1 MKKFFCF
8 PYQTVSS
15 FAATVGRYLCR
26 VARQRAGGSYLRI
39 VTVFL
44 VSLSAVAAYQR
55 AGVGSGYELP
65 LDRNNP
71 LPLVASVANNVSDQ
85 RERESQDAR
94 GSANRK
100 FRRARPTLDDVFAAS
115 CRVSVEGARGSG
127 LFVCYQGNKAYVLT
141 NYHVVQNNATA
152 RLDFWTNH
160 TRQSVTGRVVKRF
173 SDRRANLDFA
183 IIEVNADDLKK
194 IDPPFIPLAPVDPN
208 SLTGRKIYAAGGPK
222 GWFVQSWKG
231 SNESVESGLVL
242 FSPHPVP
249 GQSGSGVCTI
259 IDGEIYAVEVLTY
272 LLGDENSDASKG
284 GALPVLY
291 LANALKGRRQDF
303 GDALDKA
310 KPIPV
315 AFSEPASDQR
325 ERSEPDGRFELPL
338 GEDNPRPLD
347 ASIANNA
354 SDQRE
359 RKLQERA
366 EARTGSPA
374 SGLSILAFT
383 SADCPACKIGE
394 EGLTSFEE
402 TGGLVKRIDPNQP
415 ENASYV
421 SAYHLTETPTYFVVN
436 PNGDALARVSFD
448 DIKKQGAVAAVRLA
462 VASAT
467 QPAQPKPAK
476 PQQVETPVA
485 DPPASKVKLDSDH
498 GVIVSGEGEPR
509 MTLPVYV
516 TNPKEYELDL
526 RQPVYD
532 DGSGTDVAFDLFS
545 DWSGRGKNDDN
556 AEPAPSAPSQDDA
569 SERQI
574 GDRLAERLANA
585 LSPKIEKAVGT
596 AADAI
601 AKNIQENIAN
611 QLSDETTPLGGMKK
625 DVEKKIDA
633 KAKELFKKYA
643 WRVALDLVILM
654 VLAQLATQGVIAGT
668 KWLFSAGVEMRRE
681 VARYRDY
688 LENGNNGGK
697 Q

>member
-1 MKKFFCF
+1 MKKF
-8 PYQTVSS
+8 
-15 FAATVGRYLCR
+15 
-26 VARQRAGGSYLRI
+26 LRI

-44 VSLSAVAAYQR
+44 VSLSAVAAY
-55 AGVGSGYELP
+55 AV
-65 LDRNNP
+65 D
-71 LPLVASVANNVSDQ
+71 
-85 RERESQDAR
+85 
-94 GSANRK
+94 

-303 GDALDKA
+303 GAELDATEI

-315 AFSEPASDQR
+315 AFLEDVERPTGAETEPTAR
-325 ERSEPDGRFELPL
+325 L
-338 GEDNPRPLD
+338 
-347 ASIANNA
+347 
-354 SDQRE
+354 
-359 RKLQERA
+359 
-366 EARTGSPA
+366 ARTGSPA

-394 EGLTSFEE
+394 EGLASFEE

-462 VASAT
+462 VASARS
-467 QPAQPKPAK
+467 PGGRNELPLGEDNPR
-476 PQQVETPVA
+476 PL
-485 DPPASKVKLDSDH
+485 DASAANNASDQRERESTDARGSANREPRLGVKLDSDH

-545 DWSGRGKNDDN
+545 DWSGRGKNDN
-556 AEPAPSAPSQDDA
+556 SNESAPSSPSQDDT

>member
-1 MKKFFCF
+1 MKKF
-8 PYQTVSS
+8 
-15 FAATVGRYLCR
+15 
-26 VARQRAGGSYLRI
+26 LRI

-44 VSLSAVAAYQR
+44 VSLSTVAAY
-55 AGVGSGYELP
+55 AV
-65 LDRNNP
+65 D
-71 LPLVASVANNVSDQ
+71 
-85 RERESQDAR
+85 
-94 GSANRK
+94 

-303 GDALDKA
+303 GAELDATDI

-315 AFSEPASDQR
+315 ADTS
-325 ERSEPDGRFELPL
+325 
-338 GEDNPRPLD
+338 
-347 ASIANNA
+347 
-354 SDQRE
+354 
-359 RKLQERA
+359 
-366 EARTGSPA
+366 T
-374 SGLSILAFT
+374 GLSILAFT

-421 SAYHLTETPTYFVVN
+421 SAYRLTETPTYFVVN

-462 VASAT
+462 VASARS
-467 QPAQPKPAK
+467 PGGRNELPLGEDNPR
-476 PQQVETPVA
+476 PL
-485 DPPASKVKLDSDH
+485 DASAANNASDQRERESTDARGSANREPRLGVKLDSDH

-654 VLAQLATQGVIAGT
+654 VLAQLATQGVIAGA
-668 KWLFSAGVEMRRE
+668 KWLFSASVEMRRE

-688 LENGNNGGK
+688 LENGNNNGNK
-697 Q
+697 